1 MLRKLFVVRHGE
13 TLWNSEFRL
22 QGRLDSP
29 LTEQGQRQAA
39 DNGELLAR
47 LGVERLLVSPL
58 GRTRQTA
65 AIINVHVKANIELY
79 DALVE
84 RDCGAWAGLTMSE
97 IKTHQ
102 AVAWRERLANEWL
115 HRPPGGENMPDVIA
129 RIAPLLD
136 ALPGSEADRIA
147 IVSHG
152 VVGKAILAHYLKLT
166 DTAAGHIRQPNDV
179 VYALDFSGHAAEPH
193 CEHYKGGA
201 GPLAG
206 IVRSSQ
212 PTIGGALSE

>member
-1 MLRKLFVVRHGE
+1 VLRKLFVVRHGE

-29 LTEQGQRQAA
+29 LTEQGERQAEA
-39 DNGELLAR
+39 NGELLAR
-47 LGVERLLVSPL
+47 MGIERLLVSPL
-58 GRTRQTA
+58 GRTQQTA
-65 AIINVHVKANIELY
+65 AIINTQLNAQIELF
-79 DALVE
+79 DELIE
-84 RDCGAWAGLTMSE
+84 RDCGTWAGLTMSE
-97 IKTHQ
+97 IKTDQ
-102 AVAWRERLANEWL
+102 AAAWRERMANEWL

-136 ALPGSEADRIA
+136 ALREGAAGPVA

-166 DTAAGHIRQPNDV
+166 DTAAGHIRQPNEV
-179 VYALDFSGHAAEPH
+179 VYALDFTQGTPQCA
-193 CEHYKGGA
+193 HYKGGA

-206 IVRSSQ
+206 VVRSPQSNFDRVTGQ
-212 PTIGGALSE
+212 